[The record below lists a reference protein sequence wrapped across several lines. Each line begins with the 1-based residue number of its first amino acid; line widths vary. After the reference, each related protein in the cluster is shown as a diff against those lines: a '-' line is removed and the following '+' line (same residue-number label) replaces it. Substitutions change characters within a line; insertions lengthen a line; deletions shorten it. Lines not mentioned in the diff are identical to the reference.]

1 MQVTIGT
8 GGPIVMPVS
17 NIAPLDRYAV
27 IMRERHALERQLA
40 IARVIRSAPDRQP
53 RLERVRDWV
62 ISAGT
67 TITGRTGAAAAS
79 R

>member
-1 MQVTIGT
+1 
-8 GGPIVMPVS
+8 MPVS
-17 NIAPLDRYAV
+17 NIDPRDRYV
-27 IMRERHALERQLA
+27 MFMRERHALERQIA

-67 TITGRTGAAAAS
+67 TLAGRPGAAATS